1 VVVAV
6 AVVLPQEEALPQEAP
21 MVAGTQAVAAA
32 VAEPGGRSA
41 AAEILAVEVMKP
53 RVVREGEVGLP
64 EVMGAAAVVERQVAE
79 ERQAPWPPL
88 WAAARAAAQ
97 GESRT
102 QRGRRT

>member
-53 RVVREGEVGLP
+53 RVVR
-64 EVMGAAAVVERQVAE
+64 
-79 ERQAPWPPL
+79 
-88 WAAARAAAQ
+88 
-97 GESRT
+97 
-102 QRGRRT
+102 